1 MTPTTDA
8 GDSARRQFGPAA
20 AAYAVSRYH
29 AAGPDLAA
37 LVDAAQPTAA
47 DRALDIGCGAGHTA
61 LALAPLVRD
70 VVACDVT
77 DAMLDQARALA
88 RERGAANVSFLAA
101 DAASLPLDDDAFDLV
116 ACRVAAHHFHDVRSA
131 VAEMARVLAPGGR
144 LLLIDSYTPA
154 DPPETDA
161 ILDRIERLRDAS
173 HVRDYLL
180 EEWEAMLAEVGLTA
194 EFLDFWNMRME
205 FDDWTA
211 RMHTPPNNVAAL
223 KHTMDA
229 APAPVRARLGILPNA
244 YDLNIPLV
252 LLRARRG

>member
-1 MTPTTDA
+1 MTPTDA
-8 GDSARRQFGPAA
+8 SDSARRQFGPAA
-20 AAYAVSRYH
+20 AAYAASTYH

-37 LVDAAQPTAA
+37 LVDAAHPTAA

-77 DAMLDQARALA
+77 DAMLDQARDLA
-88 RERGAANVSFLAA
+88 RDRGAANISFLAA

-144 LLLIDSYTPA
+144 LLIIDSYTPA

-180 EEWEAMLAEVGLTA
+180 EEWEAMLAEVGLTT
-194 EFLDFWNMRME
+194 EFLGFWNMRMP
-205 FDDWTA
+205 FDDWTG
-211 RMHTPPNNVAAL
+211 RMHTPPANVAAL

-229 APAPVRARLGILPNA
+229 APANVRTRLGILPNA

-252 LLRARRG
+252 LLRAERG